1 MEALEKVLDT
11 IRGVL
16 EIIMNFFKELF
27 PKAEEDEATEES
39 AE

>member
-1 MEALEKVLDT
+1 MDALQKVLDT

-27 PKAEEDEATEES
+27 PQKEEETEDTTAEA
-39 AE
+39 

>member
-1 MEALEKVLDT
+1 MEALQKVLDT

-27 PKAEEDEATEES
+27 PQAEDEETTA